1 MSMKTITVIQKV
13 MLMLCAL
20 LVVSACSY
28 DDEEIWNKVNDHE
41 ARISALEDWQAQ
53 VNNNIAALQELLNT
67 QDYITKVSPLVEN
80 GVEVGYSIY
89 FAKSDSIA
97 LYHGIKGEDGVDGYV
112 PAISVKKD
120 TDGIYYWTLDGDWL
134 TDSEGHKIKAEG
146 TDGKDGADGE
156 DGKDG
161 QDGEDGKDGAN
172 GSNGHNGTNG
182 RDGITPKLK
191 IEEGTWYVS
200 YDKGATWEKLG
211 VAIIEDGG
219 DSGET
224 TACTCPITD
233 VDVQTDKVIFTL
245 DSGDEFEVPY
255 YEESDDELTITF
267 ENTTIYL
274 GAGEKEELTYTLSM
288 DDIKVYA
295 IGEGVRTEL
304 ENGKLTIIAP
314 SEYFEGG
321 KVLVHATDG
330 KLVATVEIN
339 VIIITYVDYNA
350 TTQLI
355 PGYEY
360 TAIYLP
366 SKSTHDPVTG
376 DGRVALKGIVDDF
389 DGLFS
394 RMDTNSKKDLTK
406 VVVPEGVT
414 EIKGDAFTGCY
425 NLKTITF
432 PSTLKEIGNFA
443 FAETSLSGEIV
454 IPEGVVSIGTGA
466 FRNSNTAAKF
476 TFTKISLPESLE
488 TIGERA
494 FANCEALEEIV
505 IPDKVKRIEDQT
517 FSYCTSLKTVVL
529 GVSVEYVGY
538 HAFNECEA
546 IETITC
552 KNPTP
557 AEYDAD
563 AFLKGDGWDSYTYT
577 IYVPKGAKSEY
588 DAKWTWVKNTGW
600 ENDKITIEEQE

>member
-41 ARISALEDWQAQ
+41 TRISALEDWQKQ
-53 VNNNIAALQELLNT
+53 VNSNITALQELLNT

-182 RDGITPKLK
+182 RDGITSKLK

-224 TACTCPITD
+224 TVCTCPITD
-233 VDVQTDKVIFTL
+233 VDIQTDKVIFTL

-255 YEESDDELTITF
+255 YEESDELTITF
-267 ENTTIYL
+267 KNTEIEL
-274 GAGEKEELTYTLSM
+274 EAGGTTELTYTLSYEEGV
-288 DDIKVYA
+288 KVSA
-295 IGEGVRTEL
+295 IGEGVRT
-304 ENGKLTIIAP
+304 KIKDDQLTITATA
-314 SEYFEGG
+314 ENFEGG

-330 KLVATVEIN
+330 KRVATVELT
-339 VIIITYVDYNA
+339 VTKMVITY
-350 TTQLI
+350 I
-355 PGYEY
+355 EY
-360 TAIYLP
+360 TATEEITP
-366 SKSTHDPVTG
+366 SYDAFGGEGIQFLEDKSTFE
-376 DGRVALKGIVDDF
+376 DGKGKWAYKGIVTYIIDSGF
-389 DGLFS
+389 I
-394 RMDTNSKKDLTK
+394 RNTK
-406 VVVPEGVT
+406 
-414 EIKGDAFTGCY
+414 
-425 NLKTITF
+425 LKSIT
-432 PSTLKEIGNFA
+432 
-443 FAETSLSGEIV
+443 
-454 IPEGVVSIGTGA
+454 
-466 FRNSNTAAKF
+466 
-476 TFTKISLPESLE
+476 LPESIIDIGRNVENYPSIEAGGSAFENCTALENITIKGNLE
-488 TIGERA
+488 TLRKNTFNGCSSLKSITLPETLTLIQYNA
-494 FANCEALEEIV
+494 FKGCSSLESIT
-505 IPDKVKRIEDQT
+505 IPDKVTTIEKQV
-517 FSYCTSLKTVVL
+517 FSQCTSLK
-529 GVSVEYVGY
+529 SVIIGESVASIGQN
-538 HAFNECEA
+538 AFNKCEELA
-546 IETITC
+546 TITC
-552 KNPTP
+552 KGETP
-557 AEYDAD
+557 ATLGFGAFMEDDAWTST
-563 AFLKGDGWDSYTYT
+563 KYIQN
-577 IYVPKGAKSEY
+577 IYVPSNAV
-588 DAKWTWVKNTGW
+588 DAYKAATGW
-600 ENDKITIEEQE
+600 KDYKDRISAITE